1 MKPLPAAATAVCLH
15 PMRAARRRRPTPTAR
30 LVARL
35 LGGLLAGF
43 VLNPFA
49 AAGAPDR
56 NRVEALIVKGT
67 NEFRRSAD
75 LPPVARNAQLTSAAA
90 DFAAYMART
99 DRYGHEADGRSP
111 AQRATAHG
119 YDYCIVLENI
129 AYEQSSVG
137 FDTVELAAD
146 FVDGWRRSPPH
157 RRNML
162 DPAVVDTG
170 VAVGHS
176 ARTGRYYGVQLF
188 GLPHAARISF
198 SIANRARS
206 PVRYT
211 LGEKSFRLEP
221 GAVNTHEQC
230 TPPALTLR
238 TPGGRADVRV
248 QPKDGQRFAVVPDGA
263 GGLQLQ
269 IR

>member
-1 MKPLPAAATAVCLH
+1 MRAWHARRAAA
-15 PMRAARRRRPTPTAR
+15 R
-30 LVARL
+30 LGPFLRVFSGVLASVAL
-35 LGGLLAGF
+35 MPVPAG
-43 VLNPFA
+43 A
-49 AAGAPDR
+49 APDR
-56 NRVEALIVKGT
+56 SQVEALIVEGT
-67 NEFRRSAD
+67 NDFRRSAD
-75 LPPVARNAQLTSAAA
+75 LPPVAPNARLTSAAA

-129 AYEQSSVG
+129 AYEQSSIG
-137 FDTVELAAD
+137 FRTRELGAA

-176 ARTGRYYGVQLF
+176 ARTGRYYGVQMF

-198 SIANRARS
+198 SIANRSRS

-221 GAVNTHEQC
+221 GAINTHEQC

-238 TPGGRADVRV
+238 SPGGRADMRV
-248 QPKDGQRFAVVPDGA
+248 QPKHGQRYAIVPDSA

-269 IR
+269 SR

>member
-1 MKPLPAAATAVCLH
+1 MKPLPVAAPAVYLHPKRAWRVRRAAATI
-15 PMRAARRRRPTPTAR
+15 R
-30 LVARL
+30 LLVRL
-35 LGGLLAGF
+35 LGCVPAG
-43 VLNPFA
+43 VALMPVS
-49 AAGAPDR
+49 AAGAPER
-56 NRVEALIVKGT
+56 SRVEALIVEGT
-67 NEFRRSAD
+67 NDFRRSAD
-75 LPPVARNAQLTSAAA
+75 LPTVAPNARLTSAAA
-90 DFAAYMART
+90 DFAAYKART

-111 AQRATAHG
+111 APRATAHG

-129 AYEQSSVG
+129 AYEQSPVG
-137 FDTVELAAD
+137 FRTQELAAD

-176 ARTGRYYGVQLF
+176 ARTGRYYGVQMF
-188 GLPHAARISF
+188 GLPHAARTAF